1 MNREQRVTW
10 FWLMLSICSPEGTLK
25 HDDVWVWFVVW
36 VFFVVVVLFL
46 SDILYGIFAEGRR
59 NGVGVSPNPDW

>member
-1 MNREQRVTW
+1 MMMCG
-10 FWLMLSICSPEGTLK
+10 FGLLFG
-25 HDDVWVWFVVW
+25 
-36 VFFVVVVLFL
+36 FFVVVVFFL